1 MELNFSKIVIIE
13 LRPPY
18 AEPVWHKGDLC
29 TCEKCRYLKTRHF
42 GLLIGMRNA
51 VKFNTQ
57 SINVLK
63 ARNNLINPVKMNFTK
78 SVNNV

>member
-18 AEPVWHKGDLC
+18 AVPVRHKGELC

-63 ARNNLINPVKMNFTK
+63 ARNNLINPMKMNFTK